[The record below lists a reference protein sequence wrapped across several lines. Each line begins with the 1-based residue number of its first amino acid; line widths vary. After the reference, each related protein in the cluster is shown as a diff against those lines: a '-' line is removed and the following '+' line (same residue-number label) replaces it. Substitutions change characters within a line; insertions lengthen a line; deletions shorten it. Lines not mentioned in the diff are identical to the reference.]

1 MFAPRD
7 KFGFGFGTLDQSE
20 VQEDLNPNLGLAEDL
35 IKYKKK
41 LSDTLQNKDSI
52 TIDELRDCEN
62 LNPYKDWFIKVVKR
76 ANKMQGAVDT

>member
-1 MFAPRD
+1 MFSPSD
-7 KFGFGFGTLDQSE
+7 KFGFGFGNFEQPE
-20 VQEDLNPNLGLAEDL
+20 AQEDLNPNLGLAEDL

-52 TIDELRDCEN
+52 TIDELKDCEN